1 MQLIINNCPKNCRHN
16 YNIELAPKS
25 IAMCPH
31 ILFHWLIIGRSYE
44 KNLMVYKE
52 KSTKK
57 FSLKRGRQVS
67 TQIENV

>member
-1 MQLIINNCPKNCRHN
+1 MQLIINNCKKNCRHN
-16 YNIELAPKS
+16 YNIELAPKG
-25 IAMCPH
+25 IVMFPH
-31 ILFHWLIIGRSYE
+31 VPFHWLIIGRSYE